1 MRKNFHLFHLVE
13 LSPWPFTI
21 GIVSF
26 SLIRGLLVIFKSS
39 SSFLLISSLTV
50 AVLVSGLW
58 WRDVS
63 REGTFQGAHRS
74 YVQKGLK
81 LGIILF
87 IFSEV
92 LFFRAFFW
100 TFFHSRLNPLLER
113 GLMWPPSGI
122 RTLNPFQIPIL
133 NTIILLRSGISVTWF
148 HHSFIFNKLDHIRI
162 LATIILGGYFSFLQ
176 WWEYNEALYTIADSI
191 YGRVFF
197 LATGFHGLHV
207 LIGTFFLVWQWIRI
221 SATLSNSYRHVGL
234 EASIWYW
241 HFVDVVWL
249 FLFRIIYWWG
259 WST

>member
-1 MRKNFHLFHLVE
+1 MYLTFHLFHIVE
-13 LSPWPFTI
+13 IRPWPFII

-26 SLIRGLLVIFKSS
+26 NLLIRFLVIFKSS
-39 SSFLLISSLTV
+39 SSFYVLNFLLL
-50 AVLVSGLW
+50 ALLVSSLW
-58 WRDVS
+58 WRDVR
-63 REGTFQGAHRS
+63 REGSFQGAHTR
-74 YVQKGLK
+74 YVQTGLK
-81 LGIILF
+81 IGMILF

-100 TFFHSRLNPLLER
+100 TFFHRSLNPLLER
-113 GLMWPPSGI
+113 GLVWPPSGI

-133 NTIILLRSGISVTWF
+133 NTIILLSSGITVTWF
-148 HHSFIFNKLDHIRI
+148 HHSLIFNALDHIRI
-162 LATIILGGYFSFLQ
+162 FFTISLGAYFTFLQ
-176 WWEYNEALYTIADSI
+176 WWEYNETLYSIADSV

-207 LIGTFFLVWQWIRI
+207 LIGTIFLAWQWIRVRF
-221 SATLSNSYRHVGL
+221 SLFNSHSHVGF